1 MAISDEMSAILPEDE
16 RVKLSSGTFV
26 LLESLKMRQFFRLMR
41 IVTHGAG
48 PAIARMNFD
57 VNGSAEEFTQQ
68 LVTLI
73 LFAIP
78 DAEDE
83 TVDFLM
89 SMVKPDGLIENRALN
104 KADKERN
111 SELIENLRKELDN
124 PEPEDFVTLIESIV
138 KREAG
143 DLQALGKRVVKMF
156 QTAQKVGVAPSL
168 TSPAVSSSEESPE
181 PVISSPTSTV
191 GLTSTSSNSHSD
203 ESVSVLRPSTNESTT
218 SVSTNLL

>member
-48 PAIARMNFD
+48 PAIARMNLD
-57 VNGSAEEFTQQ
+57 VNSTVEQFTTQ
-68 LVTLI
+68 LVTLV

-78 DAEDE
+78 DAEEE
-83 TVDFLM
+83 TIDFLM

-124 PEPEDFVTLIESIV
+124 PEPDDFVTLIEAIV
-138 KREAG
+138 KREAE

-156 QTAQKVGVAPSL
+156 QTAQKVGVAPNL
-168 TSPAVSSSEESPE
+168 TSPAANSSEVSPE
-181 PVISSPTSTV
+181 PVISSPTSTD
-191 GLTSTSSNSHSD
+191 GPTSTSSGLPSD
-203 ESVSVLRPSTNESTT
+203 ESGNASQPSTNESTT
-218 SVSTNLL
+218 NVSSNLL